1 MRLGW
6 EAVPQALGLA
16 HGVHTPLYNTMTPK
30 GSSQMRPNSCRAAV
44 LSCRHVPGG
53 AGCLQLALDSGQHK
67 GGFPGTT
74 VSTEAWGS
82 PHGQPLQQA
91 ACWPGSTLAWAVARG
106 DVP

>member
-6 EAVPQALGLA
+6 QPVPQALGLA
-16 HGVHTPLYNTMTPK
+16 HGVHTPRCNTLTPK
-30 GSSQMRPNSCRAAV
+30 GSSQVRPSLLRAAV

-67 GGFPGTT
+67 GGFPGTA
-74 VSTEAWGS
+74 VSTEAGGS
-82 PHGQPLQQA
+82 PRGQSLQQA

-106 DVP
+106 AVP